1 MSISKEKKLTPM
13 FECWT
18 ADRVWMSFLFLTTWK
33 LSHLIKTKF
42 VENEKRVLK
51 KKTSKKKKK
60 RKEEE
65 EEKEEKTCLQRDLN
79 LCLWTQNTGKKYY
92 NNALGHASGRWKDR
106 LKTGTYSI
114 KWLTVFRNKFLGFLY
129 NYGIFNWTSLDKKLK
144 IKSSSL
150 EGVDW
155 TW

>member
-1 MSISKEKKLTPM
+1 MSISKEKKLSPM

-18 ADRVWMSFLFLTTWK
+18 ADRVWISFLFLITLK

-51 KKTSKKKKK
+51 KKTSKKKK
-60 RKEEE
+60 EEE
-65 EEKEEKTCLQRDLN
+65 EEKTCLRRDLN
-79 LCLWTQNTGKKYY
+79 LRLWTQNTEKNYC
-92 NNALGHASGRWKDR
+92 NNALSHASKRWKTR

-129 NYGIFNWTSLDKKLK
+129 NYGIFNWT
-144 IKSSSL
+144 
-150 EGVDW
+150 
-155 TW
+155 

>member
-60 RKEEE
+60 RRRRRRRENLSPTRFELAPLDAKHR
-65 EEKEEKTCLQRDLN
+65 EKNIVITHSA
-79 LCLWTQNTGKKYY
+79 TPASAGK
-92 NNALGHASGRWKDR
+92 LG
-106 LKTGTYSI
+106 LKQVHIPSL
-114 KWLTVFRNKFLGFLY
+114 KSLTVFRNKFLGFLY
-129 NYGIFNWTSLDKKLK
+129 NYGIFNWT
-144 IKSSSL
+144 
-150 EGVDW
+150 
-155 TW
+155 

>member
-18 ADRVWMSFLFLTTWK
+18 ADRVWIFLFLTTWK

-42 VENEKRVLK
+42 VENEKKGFK
-51 KKTSKKKKK
+51 KENQQKKKKKKK
-60 RKEEE
+60 RKLVSDEIWTCAFGH
-65 EEKEEKTCLQRDLN
+65 KTHGK
-79 LCLWTQNTGKKYY
+79 NTVITHS
-92 NNALGHASGRWKDR
+92 ATPASAVKSS
-106 LKTGTYSI
+106 LKQVHIPSL

-129 NYGIFNWTSLDKKLK
+129 NYGIFNWTSLDEKLK

>member
-1 MSISKEKKLTPM
+1 M

-42 VENEKRVLK
+42 VENEKKGFK
-51 KKTSKKKKK
+51 KENQQKKKKKKK
-60 RKEEE
+60 RKLVSDEIWTCAFGRKTQRKIIVITHSATPASA
-65 EEKEEKTCLQRDLN
+65 EK
-79 LCLWTQNTGKKYY
+79 
-92 NNALGHASGRWKDR
+92 LG
-106 LKTGTYSI
+106 LKQVHIPSL
-114 KWLTVFRNKFLGFLY
+114 KSLKVFRNKLLGFLY
-129 NYGIFNWTSLDKKLK
+129 NYGIFNWTSLDEKLK